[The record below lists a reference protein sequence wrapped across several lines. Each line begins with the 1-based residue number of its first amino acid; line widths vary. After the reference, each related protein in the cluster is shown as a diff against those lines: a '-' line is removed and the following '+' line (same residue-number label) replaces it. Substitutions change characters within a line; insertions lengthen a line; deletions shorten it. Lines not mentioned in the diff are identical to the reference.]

1 MESMER
7 IDVLKGIE
15 KILVEK
21 AYETGHVSHRADG
34 DWQKQADGSW
44 TPYTGQ
50 SDQSTSQAQEP
61 APTESTEYGEITE
74 EDLVETSDN
83 IDYEK
88 PIGKSSEWLQNYLSD
103 FGYHPTEKDK
113 NGRPTEYEDENW
125 DTIYVTYDRLGYVT
139 KIENE
144 DDIVSSDETPKF
156 DSDNEEKNFL
166 KEEYNIDPATYKDS
180 DVQAIRHDL
189 STTYG
194 LNGDELEYVADLII
208 ENLPEDDE
216 PSDDEIYDYED
227 DLMAQKEAFR
237 DYRQS
242 HPYPAL
248 DNEGHSKGLTSE
260 RDMFFDAIE
269 RFQELTDPDEDE
281 QLTPSEAFEQMKK
294 EMEMGKDDPEIFTPA
309 VKSGFEKFFNW
320 ASDFVG
326 KSAIRDMRSV
336 PTVKNMGF

>member
-1 MESMER
+1 MCYNGSMER

-21 AYETGHVSHRADG
+21 AYETGHISHRADG

-44 TPYTGQ
+44 TSYTRQ
-50 SDQSTSQAQEP
+50 SDQNSKRYDARTRFGGGGTLLTQDQVMELQQIDDINERKKRQEEML
-61 APTESTEYGEITE
+61 AENKKDSDSSYEKMKYGEITE
-74 EDLVETSDN
+74 EDLE
-83 IDYEK
+83 
-88 PIGKSSEWLQNYLSD
+88 
-103 FGYHPTEKDK
+103 
-113 NGRPTEYEDENW
+113 
-125 DTIYVTYDRLGYVT
+125 
-139 KIENE
+139 
-144 DDIVSSDETPKF
+144 ETPKF

-194 LNGDELEYVADLII
+194 LSGDELEYVADLVVN
-208 ENLPEDDE
+208 NLPEDDE

-227 DLMAQKEAFR
+227 DLMDQREAFR
-237 DYRQS
+237 DYCRS

-269 RFQELTDPDEDE
+269 RFQQLTDPDEDE
-281 QLTPSEAFEQMKK
+281 QLTPSEALKQMEK
-294 EMEMGKDDPEIFTPA
+294 EMEMGKDNPEIFTPA
-309 VKSGFEKFFNW
+309 IKSGFEKFFNW

-326 KSAIRDMRSV
+326 KSAVRDMRSTPV
-336 PTVKNMGF
+336 VKNMGF